1 MGVEER
7 WLLLIYDKIKRHFS
21 WWRERKTVFLCG
33 MLVLLVETSALL
45 RGSMNKSLEGG
56 RNRVWT

>member
-1 MGVEER
+1 
-7 WLLLIYDKIKRHFS
+7 LLIYDKIKRHFS